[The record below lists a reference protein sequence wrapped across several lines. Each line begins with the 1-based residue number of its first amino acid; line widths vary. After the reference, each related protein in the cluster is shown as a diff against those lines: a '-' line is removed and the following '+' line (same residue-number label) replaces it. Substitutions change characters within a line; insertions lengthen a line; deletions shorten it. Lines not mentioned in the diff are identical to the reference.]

1 MFEKNLSG
9 RLPILRGVFVGL
21 ARRCLSFH
29 RCVIPVLVA
38 LLIGSGFPDVHAATD
53 PTFVEV
59 AINGQTADE
68 QTAAFEVGLRM
79 VLLRLAQAN
88 KPLSAAAIRRAE
100 TNAASYV
107 QKHEFRVPGADDTIT
122 RQTPLTQ
129 LVRDTGQATHLISIQ
144 FSRESIN
151 QLIQSEAEAKE
162 DGDEIDPVVDARSA
176 LVWLLIED
184 GNQSVIVGGSTARNI
199 MDRAREIGGGVGQ
212 QLQFQQLQFPARD
225 DASLQQLTVEDL
237 RNVNSAKIAALSER
251 FLEPVILVGTLT
263 RARGRTWN
271 ARWNRIQ
278 GETQTA
284 TTFDTNSLDKALQ
297 GGIRWLAGAPT
308 GLSTESNTFA
318 ARSAAPVSEGLIWI
332 GSVVDVGAYSRLV
345 GLIDEMEGATVYL
358 KSMLR
363 DSLVV
368 AVTPRAAVNDVARL
382 LINSNRVVSVG
393 SAPAVAGGLRPDV
406 ALQYTR

>member
-1 MFEKNLSG
+1 MFEKNLSA
-9 RLPILRGVFVGL
+9 RLPILCGVFVGL
-21 ARRCLSFH
+21 ARRRLSFH

-38 LLIGSGFPDVHAATD
+38 LLIGSGFPAAHAATD

-88 KPLSAAAIRRAE
+88 KPLSAAAVRRAE
-100 TNAASYV
+100 ANAASYV
-107 QKHEFRVPGADDTIT
+107 QKHELRVPGADDTIT

-212 QLQFQQLQFPARD
+212 QLQFPARD
-225 DASLQQLTVEDL
+225 DAALQQLTVEDL
-237 RNVNSAKIAALSER
+237 RNVNSPKIAALSER

-284 TTFDTNSLDKALQ
+284 MTFDTNSLDKALQ
-297 GGIRWLAGAPT
+297 GGIQWLAGAPT
-308 GLSTESNTFA
+308 GLSTESNTLA

-345 GLIDEMEGATVYL
+345 GLIDDMEGATVYL

-368 AVTPRAAVNDVARL
+368 AVTPRAAVNDVARI